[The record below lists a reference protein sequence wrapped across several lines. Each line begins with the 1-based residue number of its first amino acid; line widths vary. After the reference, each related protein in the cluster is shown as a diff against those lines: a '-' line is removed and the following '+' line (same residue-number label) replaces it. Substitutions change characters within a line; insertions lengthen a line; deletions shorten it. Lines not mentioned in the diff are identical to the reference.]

1 MSTDADPKGVS
12 AKGASA
18 TAGGLSAMWGLV
30 LDHLVDK
37 HAQAVVTQRINP
49 EGGVARTSEGVVVT
63 SKELY
68 LQVLLNA
75 DDVYTNAGYQ
85 KRMEQSFGPIFL
97 GMDWGAD
104 YEKQSTP
111 ANAAI
116 GNVTRKD
123 AFDVTLKETRAAL
136 PGVRAPGGFVDI
148 LALSDIVLAKVCSH
162 YFDIPDGVHVKAG
175 GFSVSNLLPPGVCP
189 ADYTY
194 PSAYIFHPDPNAF
207 LSFIGQRAGRIL
219 RQSVGSYVAEKR
231 AAGVIPTAPLT
242 RALFEQFPDP
252 SDNDLLARTIIGV
265 MTGAL
270 PTINGNLVAAVKAWQ
285 RTATLMALSA
295 QFKANKQT
303 DDFTRAHEVV
313 ELPLRQAMQMQPTP
327 DFIWRTA
334 KKDHSLGT
342 KNPVQVKAGDKI
354 YLSIVQATQSDLR
367 AGSDDVC
374 PIFGGD
380 RSKSPH
386 PMHAC
391 PGFEMGFGIL
401 LGIVYAVVERQAN
414 TAV

>member
-1 MSTDADPKGVS
+1 MSTNADQPAPKGES
-12 AKGASA
+12 AMAS
-18 TAGGLSAMWGLV
+18 GLSAMWGLV

-37 HAQAVVTQRINP
+37 HAQAMVAQRVNP

-75 DDVYTNAGYQ
+75 DDLYTNAGYQ
-85 KRMEQSFGPIFL
+85 QRMEQSFGPIFL
-97 GMDWGAD
+97 GMDWGPD
-104 YEKQSTP
+104 YEKQSAP

-116 GNVTRKD
+116 GKVTRKD

-136 PGVRAPGGFVDI
+136 PGVPAPGGFVDI

-175 GFSVSNLLPPGVCP
+175 GFSISNLLPPAVCP

-194 PSAYIFHPDPNAF
+194 PSAYIFHPDPDAF
-207 LSFIGQRAGRIL
+207 LTFIGQHTGQIL
-219 RQSVGSYVAEKR
+219 RQCIGHYVAEKR
-231 AAGVIPTAPLT
+231 AAGVIPVAPLT

-252 SDNDLLARTIIGV
+252 RDNDLLARTIIGV

-295 QFKANKQT
+295 QLKANKQT

-313 ELPLRQAMQMQPTP
+313 EPPLRQAMQMQPTP

-334 KKDHSLGT
+334 KKDHTLGT

-380 RSKSPH
+380 RSKRPH

-401 LGIVYAVVERQAN
+401 LGVVYGVVEHQAN
-414 TAV
+414 TPV